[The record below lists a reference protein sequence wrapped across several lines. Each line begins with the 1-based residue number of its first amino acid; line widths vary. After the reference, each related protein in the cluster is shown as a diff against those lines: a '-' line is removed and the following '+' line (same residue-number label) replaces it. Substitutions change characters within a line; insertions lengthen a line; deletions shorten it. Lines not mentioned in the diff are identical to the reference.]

1 MLTLEPLF
9 EFSRSHCVAICT
21 VLVPANLLSTLHT
34 LLLLI
39 FPRSQA
45 YLGRSVLLS
54 ITLASLLLLH
64 VFSWF
69 IVGIVRPPTYIL
81 LALSTVCLSLNG
93 WAFWYSRVVRTP
105 FKTALKTSKDLVE
118 SQAQI

>member
-9 EFSRSHCVAICT
+9 EFSRSHCVAICA

-39 FPRSQA
+39 FPRQA
-45 YLGRSVLLS
+45 YLGRSVVLS

-93 WAFWYSRVVRTP
+93 WALWYSRVVRTP